1 MGDKQQEGSN
11 FFRVDGEKDLLY
23 SFLNQERLNN
33 PDGEDKQEDPYA
45 DSGK

>member
-11 FFRVDGEKDLLY
+11 FFHVDGEKDLLY
-23 SFLNQERLNN
+23 TFLNQDALKN
-33 PDGEDKQEDPYA
+33 PDGDSKHEDPYA